1 MHNVFWLFPIIFM
14 LHEMEEIIGFKIWL
28 DKNIDIVKRYNKLS
42 MIYQNYSNEGF
53 SVAVLEEYLLCILVT
68 GVSIFFKMY
77 IIWVGTFIAFSVH
90 LLVHIIQS
98 IIIKRYVPALVSS
111 IILLPISVFLINE
124 VIYTFRYTFSS
135 IVISSIICIIVMLL
149 NLMFIH
155 KIMKKVSEKIKN
167 R

>member
-1 MHNVFWLFPIIFM
+1 MHNVFWLFPIVFM

-28 DKNIDIVKRYNKLS
+28 DKNIDIVKRYNKIS

-68 GVSIFFKMY
+68 GVSIFLKMY
-77 IIWVGTFIAFSVH
+77 IIWVGAFIAFSGH

-98 IIIKRYVPALVSS
+98 IVIKRYVPALVSS
-111 IILLPISVFLINE
+111 IILLPISVFL
-124 VIYTFRYTFSS
+124 TFRYTFSS
-135 IVISSIICIIVMLL
+135 IVISSIMCIIVMLL

-167 R
+167 

>member
-28 DKNIDIVKRYNKLS
+28 DKNIDIVKRYNKIS

-53 SVAVLEEYLLCILVT
+53 SVSVLEEYLLCILVT

-77 IIWVGTFIAFSVH
+77 IIWVGVFIAFSGH

-124 VIYTFRYTFSS
+124 VIHTFRYIFSS

-167 R
+167 

>member
-1 MHNVFWLFPIIFM
+1 
-14 LHEMEEIIGFKIWL
+14 
-28 DKNIDIVKRYNKLS
+28 

-77 IIWVGTFIAFSVH
+77 IIWVGAFIAFSGH

-124 VIYTFRYTFSS
+124 VIHTFRCTFSS

-167 R
+167 

>member
-1 MHNVFWLFPIIFM
+1 
-14 LHEMEEIIGFKIWL
+14 
-28 DKNIDIVKRYNKLS
+28 
-42 MIYQNYSNEGF
+42 
-53 SVAVLEEYLLCILVT
+53 
-68 GVSIFFKMY
+68 MY
-77 IIWVGTFIAFSVH
+77 IIWVGAFIAFSGH

-124 VIYTFRYTFSS
+124 VIHTFRYTFSS
-135 IVISSIICIIVMLL
+135 IVILSIICIIVMLL

-167 R
+167 

>member
-28 DKNIDIVKRYNKLS
+28 DKNIDIVKRYNKIS

-77 IIWVGTFIAFSVH
+77 IIWVGH
-90 LLVHIIQS
+90 LLLFQD
-98 IIIKRYVPALVSS
+98 
-111 IILLPISVFLINE
+111 
-124 VIYTFRYTFSS
+124 IY
-135 IVISSIICIIVMLL
+135 L
-149 NLMFIH
+149 FI
-155 KIMKKVSEKIKN
+155 
-167 R
+167 

>member
-28 DKNIDIVKRYNKLS
+28 DKNIDIVKRYNKIS

-68 GVSIFFKMY
+68 GVSIFLKIY
-77 IIWVGTFIAFSVH
+77 IIWVGAFIAFSGH

-98 IIIKRYVPALVSS
+98 IIIKRYVPAIVSS
-111 IILLPISVFLINE
+111 IILLPISIFIINE
-124 VIYTFRYTFSS
+124 VIHTFRYTFSS

-149 NLMFIH
+149 NLMFIN

-167 R
+167 

>member
-28 DKNIDIVKRYNKLS
+28 YKNIDIVKRYNKIS

-68 GVSIFFKMY
+68 GVSIFLKIY
-77 IIWVGTFIAFSVH
+77 IIWVGAFIAFSGH

-124 VIYTFRYTFSS
+124 VIHTFRYTFSS

-167 R
+167 

>member
-1 MHNVFWLFPIIFM
+1 MHNVFWLFPIVFM

-28 DKNIDIVKRYNKLS
+28 DKNIDIVKRYNKIS

-53 SVAVLEEYLLCILVT
+53 SVAVLEEYLLYILVT
-68 GVSIFFKMY
+68 GVSIFLKMY
-77 IIWVGTFIAFSVH
+77 IIWVGAFIAFSGH

-98 IIIKRYVPALVSS
+98 IVIKRYVPALVSS

-124 VIYTFRYTFSS
+124 VIRTFRYTFSS

-167 R
+167 

>member
-1 MHNVFWLFPIIFM
+1 MAISYYFYASRDGRNN
-14 LHEMEEIIGFKIWL
+14 IWL
-28 DKNIDIVKRYNKLS
+28 DKNIDIVKRYNKIS

-77 IIWVGTFIAFSVH
+77 IIWVGAFIAFSGH

-124 VIYTFRYTFSS
+124 VIHTFRYIFSS

-167 R
+167 

>member
-1 MHNVFWLFPIIFM
+1 MHNMFWLFPIIFM
-14 LHEMEEIIGFKIWL
+14 LHEMGEIIGFKIWL
-28 DKNIDIVKRYNKLS
+28 DKNIDIVKRYNKIS

-77 IIWVGTFIAFSVH
+77 IIWVGAFIAFSGH
-90 LLVHIIQS
+90 LLVHIIKS

-124 VIYTFRYTFSS
+124 LILTCRYTFSS

-167 R
+167 